1 MSVPA
6 VTATDDRTVAVT
18 EVTVAEPEPEVDHV
32 LVLDMSSSAI
42 ESRRRHRRRT
52 AAARDD
58 ASSREIFAS

>member
-6 VTATDDRTVAVT
+6 LTATDDRTVAVT

-52 AAARDD
+52 AARDD